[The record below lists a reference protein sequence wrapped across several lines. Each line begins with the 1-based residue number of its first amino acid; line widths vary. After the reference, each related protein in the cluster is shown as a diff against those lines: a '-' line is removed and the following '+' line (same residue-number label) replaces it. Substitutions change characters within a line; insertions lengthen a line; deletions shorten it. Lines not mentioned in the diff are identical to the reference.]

1 MSRLG
6 RPSLPS
12 SMAFSPGEAGASCYL
27 PAMPRPTPLDLIF
40 SRIAT
45 TEFPAIRKAVE
56 EAGIDPTNRDAF
68 LLLPDVV
75 TLMRELRPE
84 DGIGEGMDFL
94 IALGHHAYLTWEA
107 GSLTVPLGTA
117 QGEALLSTGSP
128 VVPPLHEAPK
138 AYYAQFLEHRIWAT
152 VVDEQVAEPLDGCF
166 VHSTGSGAL
175 RVLGI
180 FGLRPERLGFSAVE
194 ATGLRPEAI
203 ERSDG
208 SALFASALGPARLHS
223 IASAD
228 ELLELG
234 WRTLGPARE
243 AWARAA

>member
-1 MSRLG
+1 
-6 RPSLPS
+6 
-12 SMAFSPGEAGASCYL
+12 
-27 PAMPRPTPLDLIF
+27 MPRPTPLDLIF

-94 IALGHHAYLTWEA
+94 VALGHHAYLTWDA
-107 GSLTVPLGTA
+107 GSLTVPLGVA
-117 QGEALLSTGSP
+117 QAEALLSASSP

-138 AYYAQFLEHRIWAT
+138 AYYAQFLEHRVWAT

-194 ATGLRPEAI
+194 AIGPRHGAL

-223 IASAD
+223 IASPE

>member
-1 MSRLG
+1 
-6 RPSLPS
+6 
-12 SMAFSPGEAGASCYL
+12 
-27 PAMPRPTPLDLIF
+27 MPHPTPLDLIF
-40 SRIAT
+40 PHIAT

-94 IALGHHAYLTWEA
+94 VALGHHAYLTWDA
-107 GSLTVPLGTA
+107 GSLTVPLGLA
-117 QGEALLSTGSP
+117 QAEALLSAGSP
-128 VVPPLHEAPK
+128 VVPLVHDAPK
-138 AYYAQFLEHRIWAT
+138 AYYAAFLEHRVWAA
-152 VVDEQVAEPLDGCF
+152 VVDEHVAEPLDGCF
-166 VHSTGSGAL
+166 VHSTASGAL

-194 ATGLRPEAI
+194 ATGPRPEVL

-208 SALFASALGPARLHS
+208 SALFASALGPGRLHS
-223 IASAD
+223 IASPE

>member
-1 MSRLG
+1 
-6 RPSLPS
+6 
-12 SMAFSPGEAGASCYL
+12 
-27 PAMPRPTPLDLIF
+27 MPRPTPLDLIF
-40 SRIAT
+40 PRIAT

-94 IALGHHAYLTWEA
+94 IALGHHAYLTWDA
-107 GSLTVPLGTA
+107 GPLTVPLGTA
-117 QGEALLSTGSP
+117 QGEALLSTSSP
-128 VVPPLHEAPK
+128 VAPPLHEAPK
-138 AYYAQFLEHRIWAT
+138 AYYAQFLEHRVWAT

-194 ATGLRPEAI
+194 ASGLRPEAL

-208 SALFASALGPARLHS
+208 SALFASALGAARLHS
-223 IASAD
+223 ITSAE